1 MQKQKV
7 RFSIRYKLLILL
19 TVLPLVSLS
28 LYLLMATRLF
38 EADKIAYVFDS
49 SVGVSR
55 SLSMQIRVEVD
66 SFLAK
71 AKPIVEGYDYVA
83 KKYSPMA
90 QDLFL
95 KQTKLDA
102 MVLYQFNNGAYN
114 NLGFLSKELGSDI
127 HFDTEKQFH
136 SQIQDML
143 KTKQL
148 TIQAYAPTGRHI
160 AIGYRL
166 GETTEDGHLIL
177 IGLYHAQDLVETFAN
192 AGLYQSMLLNSM
204 GQMLLGPLD
213 VSGSVLENEDPKQF
227 FSSILVSKTPEGTA
241 EVKNQQ
247 GKDSLVSYS
256 QVGLGDLTVASV
268 VSKKEALR
276 ATEVLVAKSLLFFV
290 ALISSTIIISVF
302 ASIQLTATLRELF
315 EATMLIAQGNFDI
328 RIKSRSR
335 DEVGGLAESFNW
347 MAGEVSR
354 LLSETAEKARM
365 QNELATVKTVQ
376 ETLFPPSVGSFGPY
390 HIVGHFEPASECGG
404 DWWNYSNVGNKIF
417 LWIGDATGHGAPAA
431 LITSAARSA
440 AAIIESLPEMPPS
453 RALEMMNRAIHETS
467 KGQINMTFFIA
478 MIDMDSNKMTYS
490 NASHDPPFLIR
501 QKPGKALTKRDLVPL
516 VDASG
521 KRLGELKDSKYEDV
535 VIDLEPG
542 DSFVFYT
549 DGITD
554 LRDPS
559 GNSWGERTFVK
570 TIVECTNEGGSAESK
585 IASFKRKI
593 HDFRNEATL
602 VDDITL
608 FVFQYEKPAA

>member
-1 MQKQKV
+1 
-7 RFSIRYKLLILL
+7 
-19 TVLPLVSLS
+19 
-28 LYLLMATRLF
+28 MASRLF

-71 AKPIVEGYDYVA
+71 AKPIVEGYQYA
-83 KKYSPMA
+83 EKKFSPFA

-102 MVLYQFNNGAYN
+102 MVLYQFQDGEYKD
-114 NLGFLSKELGSDI
+114 LGFLSKDLGSDV
-127 HFDTEKQFH
+127 HFDTEKPFH
-136 SQIQDML
+136 LQIQQML

-166 GETTEDGHLIL
+166 GEPGEPGHLIL

-192 AGLYQSMLLNSM
+192 SGLYQSVLLNNF
-204 GQMLLGPLD
+204 GQLLLGPQNTD
-213 VSGSVLENEDPKQF
+213 GTVLESMDPKKF
-227 FSSILVSKTPEGTA
+227 FAGVLGSKTPEGTA
-241 EVKNQQ
+241 EVKNDA
-247 GKDSLVSYS
+247 GKETLVSYS
-256 QVGLGDLTVASV
+256 QVGIGDLTVASV

-276 ATEVLVAKSLLFFV
+276 ATEVLIAKSILFFI
-290 ALISSTIIISVF
+290 ALISSTVIISVF
-302 ASIQLTATLRELF
+302 ASIQLTSTLRELF
-315 EATMLIAQGNFDI
+315 EATRLIAQGNFDI
-328 RIKSRSR
+328 RVKSRSR

-376 ETLFPPSVGSFGPY
+376 ETLFPPSVGAFGSY
-390 HIVGHFEPASECGG
+390 QIVGHFEPASECGG

-478 MIDMDSNKMTYS
+478 MIDMDTNKMTYS
-490 NASHDPPFLIR
+490 NASHDPPFLVR
-501 QKPGKALTKRDLVPL
+501 AKPGKPLTKKDLFPL
-516 VDASG
+516 IEVSG
-521 KRLGELKDSKYEDV
+521 KRLGELRDSKYEDMTV
-535 VIDLEPG
+535 DLEPG
-542 DSFVFYT
+542 DSFIFYT

-559 GNSWGERTFVK
+559 GNSWGERTFLK
-570 TIVECTNEGGSAESK
+570 TIVECTNEGGTAETK
-585 IASFKRKI
+585 IASFKKKI

-608 FVFQYEKPAA
+608 FVCQYEKPAA